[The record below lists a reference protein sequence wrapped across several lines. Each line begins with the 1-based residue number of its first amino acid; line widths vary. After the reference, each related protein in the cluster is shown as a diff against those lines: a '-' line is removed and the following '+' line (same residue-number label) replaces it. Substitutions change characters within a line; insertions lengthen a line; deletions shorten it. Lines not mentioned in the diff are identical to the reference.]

1 MTRSCILLADPD
13 PERRVALQEILQ
25 ARYGADYDLVAAAA
39 SDEGLRA
46 CAAIRGEGRQLALVI
61 APVVLQPLSGL
72 EFLAQVREE
81 CPEAQLL
88 LLLLWG
94 VLKEPQPLVQAVAQ
108 GRLDHFV
115 MYTGMRH
122 DEGLHLAVTEL
133 LAEYGRRYGPRFEP
147 VRVVGDPWAPRS
159 HEFRDLLT
167 RNGIPFGFYAA
178 DSQEGRALLSAAGL
192 DQSPRLPVVVLA
204 DGQTLV
210 DPTNAE
216 TARYL
221 GGNLDFG
228 AEPYD
233 VTIVGAGPAGLAAGV
248 YASSEGLRTLVI
260 DREAIGGQAGTSS
273 MIRNYLGFPRGISG
287 GDLTMRA
294 ATQAQLFGAR
304 LGVIVEAVRLTPGHG
319 LHTITLGDGIEIL
332 SRTVV
337 IATGVTYRTLQAD
350 GLDRFTGSGVYYGA
364 AISEAPTVA
373 GGHAYVVGGGNSAGQ
388 AAVHLSRFAKQVT
401 LLVRRDS
408 LAATMSDYLITQLER
423 TRNLDVRYRTEV
435 AACHG
440 DRHLTALVLRD
451 VATGGEERVAAAGLF
466 VLIGGNPRS
475 AWLRDTV
482 TCDARGYVLTGPD
495 VPPSAAHRPRYPFE
509 TVVPGVFAVGDVR
522 HGSVKRVAS
531 AAGEGAVCVSYVHQ
545 HIDVTPP

>member
-1 MTRSCILLADPD
+1 MTPPCILLADAD
-13 PERRVALQEILQ
+13 PERRAALLEVLQ
-25 ARYGADYDLVAAAA
+25 ARYGTDYDLIAAAT
-39 SDEGLRA
+39 SDEALQA
-46 CAAIRGEGRQLALVI
+46 CAAVRGDGRQVALVI
-61 APVVLQPLSGL
+61 APIVLQPLSGL
-72 EFLAQVREE
+72 EFLDRVREE

-94 VLKEPQPLVQAVAQ
+94 VLKEPGPLVQAVSQ

-178 DSQEGRALLSAAGL
+178 DSDEGRALLSATGL
-192 DQSPRLPVVVLA
+192 DQPPRLPVVVLA
-204 DGQTLV
+204 DGQTLA
-210 DPTNAE
+210 DPSNAE

-228 AEPYD
+228 AKPYD

-304 LGVIVEAVRLTPGHG
+304 VGVIVEAVRLTPGDG
-319 LHTITLGDGIEIL
+319 LHTITLGDGAEIL

-337 IATGVTYRTLQAD
+337 IATGSPIARCRQ
-350 GLDRFTGSGVYYGA
+350 RGSIA
-364 AISEAPTVA
+364 
-373 GGHAYVVGGGNSAGQ
+373 
-388 AAVHLSRFAKQVT
+388 SR
-401 LLVRRDS
+401 
-408 LAATMSDYLITQLER
+408 
-423 TRNLDVRYRTEV
+423 
-435 AACHG
+435 
-440 DRHLTALVLRD
+440 
-451 VATGGEERVAAAGLF
+451 AAA
-466 VLIGGNPRS
+466 S
-475 AWLRDTV
+475 TTA
-482 TCDARGYVLTGPD
+482 
-495 VPPSAAHRPRYPFE
+495 PPSAKPRRWPAGTPTSSEAATAQARRPCTCPASPSWSRSWSAATRSPPPCPTTSSRSSNALGTSTCAIARKWPPVTVTATSPSWCSTRFGQIAGAITAVVAQLVLAVTLFATSCRRGRLSCPPRQSVTGRRRPAWRARRPRRRPC
-509 TVVPGVFAVGDVR
+509 GR
-522 HGSVKRVAS
+522 AS
-531 AAGEGAVCVSYVHQ
+531 APRRCRARSGCHRTAGRS
-545 HIDVTPP
+545 TPPPPAPGTGPPARGTGRT